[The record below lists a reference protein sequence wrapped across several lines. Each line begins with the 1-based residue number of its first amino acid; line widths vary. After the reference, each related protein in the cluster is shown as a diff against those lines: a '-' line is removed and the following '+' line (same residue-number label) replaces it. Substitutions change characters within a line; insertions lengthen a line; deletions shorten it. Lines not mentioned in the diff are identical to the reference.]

1 MLASARMGRAEVL
14 SPVAPMFVGIDV
26 SKHRLDVH
34 SRPSGE
40 QWSVSN
46 DASGHDELVAKLVEL
61 KPELVVLEATGGYQA
76 QVVAELALHEVR
88 VAVVNP
94 RQVRDFAKATGR
106 LAKTDAIDA
115 AAIAHFAESI
125 RPEPRPMLDEDT
137 LELQA
142 LMTRRR
148 QLIDMRTAEIN
159 RLETCRVERVRKDI
173 AKTIAWLTRR
183 IGQTDEDIDK
193 MIRRTP
199 LWRDRED
206 LLSSVTG
213 VGKTT
218 ARTLM
223 TDLPE
228 LGALNRREIAAL
240 VGLAPFNNDSGKR
253 TGKRSIRGGRAE
265 VRSVLYMATITAAR
279 CNPTIRSMYCR
290 LLDAGKLKKVAL
302 IACARKLL
310 TILNAMVRTKTPWL
324 LPQEAA

>member
-1 MLASARMGRAEVL
+1 
-14 SPVAPMFVGIDV
+14 MFIGIDV

-34 SRPSGE
+34 VRPSGDE
-40 QWSVSN
+40 WSVSN
-46 DASGHDELVAKLVEL
+46 TSEGHAELVAKLDEL

-76 QVVAELALHEVR
+76 QVVAELALKQVR

-94 RQVRDFAKATGR
+94 RQARDFARATGQ

-115 AAIAHFAESI
+115 GVLAHFAESI
-125 RPEPRPMLDEDT
+125 RPEPRPMVDEDT

-148 QLIDMRTAEIN
+148 QLIDMRTAETN

-173 AKTIAWLTRR
+173 NKTITWLTRR
-183 IGQTDEDIDK
+183 IGQTDDDIDT

-199 LWRDRED
+199 IWRERED
-206 LLSSVTG
+206 LLASVVG

-228 LGALNRREIAAL
+228 LGSLNRRQIAAL

-253 TGKRSIRGGRAE
+253 TGRRSIRGGRAE
-265 VRSVLYMATITAAR
+265 VRSVLYMATVTATRFNA
-279 CNPTIRSMYCR
+279 TIEAMYRR

-310 TILNAMVRTKTPWL
+310 TILNAMVRTQTPWR
-324 LPQEAA
+324 PQET

>member
-1 MLASARMGRAEVL
+1 
-14 SPVAPMFVGIDV
+14 MFVGIDV
-26 SKHRLDVH
+26 SKQRLDVH
-34 SRPSGE
+34 VRPTAE
-40 QWSVSN
+40 QWSVDN
-46 DASGHDELVAKLVEL
+46 DEEGHEELVAKLAAL
-61 KPELVVLEATGGYQA
+61 KPQLVVVEATGGYQA
-76 QVVAELALHEVR
+76 QVVAELALGQLR

-115 AAIAHFAESI
+115 SVLAHFAESI
-125 RPEPRPMLDEDT
+125 RPEPRPMLDEHM

-148 QLIDMRTAEIN
+148 QLIDMRTAETN

-173 AKTIAWLTRR
+173 KKTVAWLTRR
-183 IGQTDEDIDK
+183 IGQTDEDIDT

-206 LLSSVTG
+206 LLSSVPG

-223 TDLPE
+223 TGLPE
-228 LGALNRREIAAL
+228 LGTLNRRQIAAL
-240 VGLAPFNNDSGKR
+240 VGLAPFNDDSGKR
-253 TGKRSIRGGRAE
+253 RGRRAIRGGRAE
-265 VRSVLYMATITAAR
+265 VRSVLYMATVTACR
-279 CNPTIRSMYCR
+279 FNVTIRNMYGR
-290 LLDAGKLKKVAL
+290 LVAGGKLPKVAL

-310 TILNAMVRTKTPWL
+310 TILNAIARSKSSWNPLALET
-324 LPQEAA
+324 